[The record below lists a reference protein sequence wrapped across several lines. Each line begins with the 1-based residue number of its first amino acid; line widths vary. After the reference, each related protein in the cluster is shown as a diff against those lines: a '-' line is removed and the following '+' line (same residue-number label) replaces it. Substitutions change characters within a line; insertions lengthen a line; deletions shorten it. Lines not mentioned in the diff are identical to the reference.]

1 MKRLLSGVT
10 AVILVLSIMGTTYH
24 ARAMTLEEAVQQVE
38 ITNDQINKNIQEAV
52 DEANVLVSQYQDAI
66 INASKNQDPQKVENN
81 IKDVVNALD
90 ILSKSYSGSTMSKEI
105 SNNIMGL
112 DRNLTLFKWNVT
124 KARINKNGFNYYN
137 RVDYNNLYDEFNIKL
152 DKIICDLIVETN
164 QKAENL
170 RIELAKSGFIVESE
184 WISVNIGGR
193 TVLIDPCRVVGV

>member
-10 AVILVLSIMGTTYH
+10 AVILALSIMGTTYH
-24 ARAMTLEEAVQQVE
+24 AKAMTLEEAVQQVE
-38 ITNDQINKNIQEAV
+38 ITNDQINKDIQEAV
-52 DEANVLVSQYQDAI
+52 DEANVLVSQYQDAL
-66 INASKNQDPQKVENN
+66 INASKNQDPQKVEDN

-90 ILSKSYSGSTMSKEI
+90 ILSKSYSGTTMSKEI

-124 KARINKNGFNYYN
+124 KARINKNDFNYYN

-164 QKAENL
+164 QRAENL

-184 WISVNIGGR
+184 WISVNIAGR
-193 TVLIDPCRVVGV
+193 TVLIDPCRVIGF